1 MDETAQ
7 VSALIGDI
15 YDAAL
20 DPSLW
25 PLVLEKAKGFVGGVA
40 ASLYSKDAVNKCGN
54 MFYQNAGGIDLHY
67 QHLYFNTYVKLDP
80 TTTGQFFAE
89 LDVPVA
95 TDDIIPYEE
104 FLETRFYRE
113 WARPQG
119 LVDHV
124 VAVIEKSN
132 TSAGL
137 FGVFRHQRDGL
148 VDDEA
153 RRRMRLITPHVR
165 RAMLIGKVI
174 DLRTAEAAT
183 FADTLD
189 GLTAGML
196 LVDATGRIIH
206 ANSTGHAMLREDD
219 FLSAIG
225 GRLVAGDP
233 QIDRLFL
240 DIFTAAG
247 HGDAAMGIKGIAVP
261 LIARGG
267 ERHVA
272 HVLPLTSGAR
282 RRSGIATSAAAAL
295 FVQKAAL
302 DTPSLPEAIAK
313 AYKLTPTE
321 LRVLLA
327 IIEVGGGPEVAEALG
342 VSPETVKGHLGRL
355 YVKTG
360 ARRQVDLV
368 KLVAGFSSPLQS

>member
-1 MDETAQ
+1 
-7 VSALIGDI
+7 
-15 YDAAL
+15 
-20 DPSLW
+20 
-25 PLVLEKAKGFVGGVA
+25 
-40 ASLYSKDAVNKCGN
+40 

-67 QHLYFNTYVKLDP
+67 QHLYFDTYVKLDP
-80 TTTGQFFAE
+80 TTTGHFFAE

-95 TDDIIPYEE
+95 TNDIIPYAE

-124 VAVIEKSN
+124 AAVIEKSN
-132 TSAGL
+132 TGAAL
-137 FGVFRHQRDGL
+137 FGVFRHQRDGI

-165 RAMLIGKVI
+165 RAVLIGKVI
-174 DLRTAEAAT
+174 DLRTAEAAN

-196 LVDATGRIIH
+196 LVDATGRIMH
-206 ANSTGHAMLREDD
+206 ANSTGHAMLREGD

-233 QIDRLFL
+233 QIDQLFR
-240 DIFTAAG
+240 DIFTAAS
-247 HGDAAMGIKGIAVP
+247 HGDSAIGIKGIAVP
-261 LIARGG
+261 LIARGC
-267 ERHVA
+267 ERYVA

-282 RRSGIATSAAAAL
+282 RRAGIATSAAAAL

-302 DTPSLPEAIAK
+302 DTPPLPEAIAK

-327 IIEVGGGPEVAEALG
+327 IVEVGGGPEVAEALG
-342 VSPETVKGHLGRL
+342 VSSETVKGHLAQL

>member
-25 PLVLEKAKGFVGGVA
+25 PLALGGAKGFVGGVA

-54 MFYQNAGGIDLHY
+54 MFYQNADGIDPHY
-67 QHLYFNTYVKLDP
+67 RDLYFDTYVKLDP
-80 TTTGQFFAE
+80 TTTGHFFAE
-89 LDVPVA
+89 LDAPVA
-95 TDDIIPYEE
+95 TNDIIPYQE
-104 FLETRFYRE
+104 FLETRFYLE

-132 TSAGL
+132 TSAAL
-137 FGVFRHQRDGL
+137 FGVFRHERDGL
-148 VDDEA
+148 VDDDV

-165 RAMLIGKVI
+165 RAVLIGKVI

-206 ANSTGHAMLREDD
+206 ANTAGHAILREGD

-233 QIDRLFL
+233 QIDRLFR
-240 DIFTAAG
+240 DIFTAPATV
-247 HGDAAMGIKGIAVP
+247 M
-261 LIARGG
+261 
-267 ERHVA
+267 
-272 HVLPLTSGAR
+272 
-282 RRSGIATSAAAAL
+282 RRSAS
-295 FVQKAAL
+295 
-302 DTPSLPEAIAK
+302 
-313 AYKLTPTE
+313 
-321 LRVLLA
+321 
-327 IIEVGGGPEVAEALG
+327 
-342 VSPETVKGHLGRL
+342 KGSRC
-355 YVKTG
+355 
-360 ARRQVDLV
+360 R
-368 KLVAGFSSPLQS
+368 

>member
-7 VSALIGDI
+7 VSALIGNI

-25 PLVLEKAKGFVGGVA
+25 PLVLEKANGFVGGVA
-40 ASLYSKDAVNKCGN
+40 ASLYSKDAVNKSGN
-54 MFYQNAGGIDLHY
+54 MFYQNAGGIDPHY
-67 QHLYFNTYVKLDP
+67 QHLYFDTYVKLDP
-80 TTTGQFFAE
+80 TTTGHFFAE

-95 TDDIIPYEE
+95 TNDIIPYEE

-124 VAVIEKSN
+124 AAVIEKSN
-132 TSAGL
+132 TGAAL
-137 FGVFRHQRDGL
+137 FGVFRHQRDGI

-165 RAMLIGKVI
+165 RAVLIGKVI
-174 DLRTAEAAT
+174 DLRTAEAAN

-196 LVDATGRIIH
+196 LVDATGRIMH
-206 ANSTGHAMLREDD
+206 ANSTGHAMLREGD

-233 QIDRLFL
+233 QIDQLFR
-240 DIFTAAG
+240 DIFTAAS
-247 HGDAAMGIKGIAVP
+247 HGDSAIGIKGIAVP

-267 ERHVA
+267 ERYVA

-282 RRSGIATSAAAAL
+282 RRAGIATSAAAAL

-302 DTPSLPEAIAK
+302 DTPPLPEAIAK

-327 IIEVGGGPEVAEALG
+327 IVEVGGGPEVAEALG
-342 VSPETVKGHLGRL
+342 VSSETVKGHLGQL

>member
-54 MFYQNAGGIDLHY
+54 MFYQTADGIDRHY

-89 LDVPVA
+89 LDVPVS

-132 TSAGL
+132 TSAAL

-153 RRRMRLITPHVR
+153 RRRMRLVTPHVR
-165 RAMLIGKVI
+165 RAVLIGKVI
-174 DLRTAEAAT
+174 DLRSAEAAT

-189 GLTAGML
+189 GLTAGMF
-196 LVDATGRIIH
+196 LVDAAGRIIH
-206 ANSTGHAMLREDD
+206 ANSAGHAMLREED

-225 GRLVAGDP
+225 GKLVAGDP
-233 QIDRLFL
+233 QIDRLFR

-247 HGDAAMGIKGIAVP
+247 HGDAAIGIKGIAVP

-282 RRSGIATSAAAAL
+282 RRAGIATSAAAAL

-327 IIEVGGGPEVAEALG
+327 IIDVGGGPEVAKALG
-342 VSPETVKGHLGRL
+342 VSPETVKGHLGQL

>member
-54 MFYQNAGGIDLHY
+54 MFYQNAGGIDPHY
-67 QHLYFNTYVKLDP
+67 QHLYFDTYVKLDP
-80 TTTGQFFAE
+80 TTTGHFFAE
-89 LDVPVA
+89 LDAPVA
-95 TDDIIPYEE
+95 TNDIIPYQ
-104 FLETRFYRE
+104 FLETRFYLE

-132 TSAGL
+132 TSA
-137 FGVFRHQRDGL
+137 GVFRHQRDGL

-165 RAMLIGKVI
+165 RAVLIGKVI

-206 ANSTGHAMLREDD
+206 ANSSGHAMLREGD
-219 FLSAIG
+219 FLSAIR
-225 GRLVAGDP
+225 GRLVAGDR
-233 QIDRLFL
+233 QIDRLFR

-247 HGDAAMGIKGIAVP
+247 HGDAAIGIKGIAVP

-282 RRSGIATSAAAAL
+282 RRAGIATSAAAAL

-327 IIEVGGGPEVAEALG
+327 IIEVGGGPEVAEA
-342 VSPETVKGHLGRL
+342 RL
-355 YVKTG
+355 RPSKVIS
-360 ARRQVDLV
+360 AN
-368 KLVAGFSSPLQS
+368 FM